1 MKSFAH
7 RRGRKNKTGKSFSKK
22 IKSFKSKFSSD
33 RDTEKLKASFRI
45 TNILEW
51 RSKRG
56 KDFHFQFNF
65 IFTNLISS
73 FRRISY
79 VLS

>member
-7 RRGRKNKTGKSFSKK
+7 RRGRKNKTGKCFSKK

-45 TNILEW
+45 TNILE
-51 RSKRG
+51 
-56 KDFHFQFNF
+56 
-65 IFTNLISS
+65 
-73 FRRISY
+73 
-79 VLS
+79 